1 MLDGTGLGVNIEAIK
16 RNIAE
21 AEIITLYF
29 PILRKTFLLDTRTDG
44 NVGPL
49 VCLVEMVDS
58 GQERVRS
65 IRRLRPQLP
74 RPGSITMIP
83 WLGRVESLEA
93 QGVWAC
99 LLARLETC
107 GDARCLKLATTCFD
121 ELAQLERRELR
132 RAITGEQHRTI
143 WGRLGSGDLGL
154 DGGGRRRHR

>member
-1 MLDGTGLGVNIEAIK
+1 MLDGTGLEVNIEAIK

-21 AEIITLYF
+21 AEIISLYF

-58 GQERVRS
+58 SQERVRS

-83 WLGRVESLEA
+83 WLGRVDSLDA
-93 QGVWAC
+93 QGIWLAIV
-99 LLARLETC
+99 ARLDIC
-107 GDARCLKLATTCFD
+107 GDDRCVKLATACID
-121 ELAQLERRELR
+121 ELKRHERREIW
-132 RAITGEQHRTI
+132 RAITGEQHRTV
-143 WGRLGSGDLGL
+143 WGRPGSGDLGL
-154 DGGGRRRHR
+154 DGGRRPRH

>member
-21 AEIITLYF
+21 AEIISLYF

-65 IRRLRPQLP
+65 IRRMRPQLP

-83 WLGRVESLEA
+83 WLGRVESLET
-93 QGVWAC
+93 QGIW
-99 LLARLETC
+99 ARLLERLNTC
-107 GDARCLKLATTCFD
+107 GDERCLKIAAACFE
-121 ELAQLERRELR
+121 ELGQLERRELR

-154 DGGGRRRHR
+154 DGGRRRHR